1 MSRAYR
7 IKVSESL
14 SRVIRAEDHVA
25 TRLEL
30 LEILPPEEMATLL
43 AAELAGRGFEET
55 DDGLVRD
62 DGNVRIVVD
71 PCTGEVTVR
80 AEAQQDVRLESKKD
94 GYVYDET
101 PQRQRKELE
110 RELRDEAKQDID
122 RQADRKAEELRRQV
136 TDRLEREL
144 LDLQGELNA
153 VANRVTAEAL
163 KQKAARI
170 GQIKQLTEDPE
181 SGSMTIV
188 LEV

>member
-14 SRVIRAEDHVA
+14 TRVIRAEDHVG
-25 TRLEL
+25 TQLEL
-30 LEILPPEEMATLL
+30 LEILPPDEMASLL
-43 AAELAGRGFEET
+43 AAELAGRGFQET
-55 DDGLVRD
+55 GDGLARE
-62 DGNVRIVVD
+62 DGEIRIVVD
-71 PCTGEVTVR
+71 PSTGEVTVR
-80 AEAQQDVRLESKKD
+80 SESQQDVRLESKRD
-94 GYVYDET
+94 GYVYDEMG
-101 PQRQRKELE
+101 RRE
-110 RELRDEAKQDID
+110 RSRAEQTLRDEAKQDIE
-122 RQADRKAEELRRQV
+122 RQADLKAEELRRQV

-163 KQKAARI
+163 KQKAARL
-170 GQIKQLTEDPE
+170 GQIKELTEDPE